1 MQEVGSFD
9 VNMSVNAND
18 ELVDLIP
25 NFGRHVEEAK
35 MVHDT
40 DCTHKN

>member
-1 MQEVGSFD
+1 MHEKGSFD
-9 VNMSVNAND
+9 VNMLVNAND

-25 NFGRHVEEAK
+25 NFRRHVEEAK

-40 DCTHKN
+40 DCTQEN